1 MKKAS
6 EREKR
11 AAKLSTLDAKL
22 LSFSYSAS
30 GVSWNRF
37 CNMWLLKSGFSPRE
51 VGLMKSLS
59 LVGKFV
65 AQPVWAGTADAGS
78 PPAVLAASVA
88 ASVLTL
94 EGLRLGTRDGY
105 NAHALAAAAG
115 GAARAFPH
123 QALRTVALLR
133 VLRSMASAASPVA
146 DSMVLALAREGGEA
160 WGRQRFWGSA
170 SWGLGSVVV
179 GALIDRV
186 GLEAGLFG
194 VSYVV
199 SFALLLVLLA
209 RLRPAWPRKKPVPD
223 DAGACCGE
231 GDAFESASDADDAP
245 APAAETK
252 KRAPRNLGAVC
263 SRGLVALR
271 RSPPLRLALANGV
284 VFGTG
289 VVVVDSILYMQLES
303 ELGVSRT
310 TNGLATA
317 AATASTFPFFWH
329 SAELLGAYGHWRV
342 LFAAQC
348 LLPIRLLLHACVT
361 ADNFTWLLLPVQ
373 CLHGPMFAA
382 WLSAAVELV
391 DALAPPELRASSQSL
406 LTMAYFTV
414 GGAVGHLVWSAIFEA
429 RGGVATYLLA
439 AAFSAVATA
448 VFALAA
454 APLMRDER
462 RAARKAALESPRT
475 PGALVYDDDVER
487 GLRAGAAGSRGR
499 PRKDSTQP

>member
-1 MKKAS
+1 MKKAG

-11 AAKLSTLDAKL
+11 VAKLSTLDAKL

-65 AQPVWAGTADAGS
+65 AQPVWAGTATARRR
-78 PPAVLAASVA
+78 AVLAQRPSRRPCSRSRVCAWARATATTPTPS
-88 ASVLTL
+88 
-94 EGLRLGTRDGY
+94 RRRR
-105 NAHALAAAAG
+105 
-115 GAARAFPH
+115 AARCGAH
-123 QALRTVALLR
+123 QALGPPRAP
-133 VLRSMASAASPVA
+133 VLRSMAPAASPVA

-310 TNGLATA
+310 VNGLATA

-454 APLMRDER
+454 APSCATS
-462 RAARKAALESPRT
+462 AAP
-475 PGALVYDDDVER
+475 P
-487 GLRAGAAGSRGR
+487 SRGR